1 MKNVKCSISVK
12 KNKKNIYSELYR
24 VPVDSQRKSQTA
36 RNDVKLKFPFVQ
48 FLLPNVLMYIN
59 NTAKI
64 HVVTF
69 ILYLFLIY

>member
-24 VPVDSQRKSQTA
+24 VPVDNQRKSQTA
-36 RNDVKLKFPFVQ
+36 RNDVKLKFPFVL
-48 FLLPNVLMYIN
+48 FLLPNVLMYIKKA
-59 NTAKI
+59 AKI

>member
-12 KNKKNIYSELYR
+12 KNKKYIYSELYR

-36 RNDVKLKFPFVQ
+36 RNDVKLKFPFVL
-48 FLLPNVLMYIN
+48 FLLPNVLMYIKKA
-59 NTAKI
+59 AKI

>member
-12 KNKKNIYSELYR
+12 KNIYSELHVYR
-24 VPVDSQRKSQTA
+24 VPVDNQRKSQTA
-36 RNDVKLKFPFVQ
+36 RNDVKLKFPFVL